1 MTAAG
6 RLDAAGEAVQDDAA
20 ALERLL
26 GRRPALQAG
35 FLAARAQARRHL
47 GVAGLPRWAAQV
59 SALYHANAGP
69 AVLEALW
76 GIERR
81 ILPGADLDT
90 SAALWQAGRTLCR
103 QSGSRATLALLDAL
117 AARLAY
123 GGDGRETAARLAALA
138 GLAERAP
145 DALAPLA
152 SVLAR
157 VMDELPPGPMA
168 QWLADGLAL
177 YPTDRRRRATWF
189 RLEDPLARR
198 RLADLAGA
206 VRFAA
211 HEERLKLVAQAL
223 FGFTPEVRVVAD
235 PALIRPRLAGG
246 LLLMPQGFPDLR
258 PEDAATF
265 FEAAVTHAA
274 CHGAY
279 SRARFA
285 IGRMR
290 PVQLALVSLLEDARV
305 ERLAARAYPGLGRLW
320 RRFHTVEPSSA
331 RTVRSLFASLARAL
345 ADPDFHDDDGWIAK
359 ARDLFERA
367 FAEHAE
373 RQDFVPE
380 IARILGHDLGQLR
393 ISFDARAYRVEPAY
407 RDDGLGLFDWD
418 ETDPDNDDVLE
429 LVVEAARLRQEAAGE
444 APPDPA
450 PAPAGGARMKGAASR
465 EEGTIAG
472 YYPEWDHRL
481 RTEIADHVTVRL
493 YEPAAPAVSPLAA
506 RLDAAAPV
514 AARLDALMRRARL
527 DRPTRLR
534 RRLDGEEIDL
544 EAAQEAMLARRLGEL
559 PDPRIHTLRR
569 RQGRDVALMLL
580 LDVSQSTADPVGR
593 AGESVLSTAALAVGL
608 LGAALDGVG
617 DPFAALAFASNGR
630 EDVRITGLKGFAERW
645 EAALPR
651 LAGLVPAYSTR
662 LGAPIRHAAAGLAP
676 QATHRRVLVVVTDG
690 EPSDIDVEDEA
701 YLAEDAR
708 RAVAGARGQGLDVFC
723 VALGAAADRAA
734 AAIFGRRNSFPITRV
749 EELPARLAALYFQL
763 TVR

>member
-1 MTAAG
+1 MTAAL
-6 RLDAAGEAVQDDAA
+6 RRDPDPDASA

-26 GRRPALQAG
+26 SRRPALHAG
-35 FLAARAQARRHL
+35 FLAAQAQARRHL
-47 GVAGLPRWAAQV
+47 GAAGLPHWAALV
-59 SALYHANAGP
+59 GALYHANAGP

-81 ILPGADLDT
+81 ILPGAGLDT
-90 SAALWQAGRTLCR
+90 EATLWQATRTLCR
-103 QSGSRATLALLDAL
+103 HAGSRTTLAILGPL
-117 AARLAY
+117 AARLSY
-123 GGDGRETAARLAALA
+123 GGDGRELAARLAALA

-152 SVLAR
+152 AVLAQ
-157 VMDELPPGPMA
+157 VMQELPPEPMA

-177 YPTDRRRRATWF
+177 HATDRRRRAAYF
-189 RLEDPLARR
+189 GLEDPLARR

-206 VRFAA
+206 VRFAP
-211 HEERLKLVAQAL
+211 HEERLKLVTQAL
-223 FGFTPEVRVVAD
+223 FGLAPEVRVIAD

-258 PEDAATF
+258 AEDAAAF

-274 CHGAY
+274 CHGAFT
-279 SRARFA
+279 RARFTV
-285 IGRMR
+285 GRMK
-290 PVQLALVSLLEDARV
+290 PVQIALVSLLEDARV

-320 RRFHTVEPSSA
+320 RRFHTAEAASA
-331 RTVRSLFASLARAL
+331 RTVASLFARLARAL
-345 ADPDFHDDDGWIAK
+345 ADPDFRDEDGWIAK
-359 ARDLFERA
+359 ARALFERA
-367 FAEHAE
+367 FTEDAG
-373 RQDFVPE
+373 RQGFVPE

-393 ISFDARAYRVEPAY
+393 IPFDTKAYRVEPAY

-429 LVVEAARLRQEAAGE
+429 LVVEAARLRQEEADA
-444 APPDPA
+444 APPDSA
-450 PAPAGGARMKGAASR
+450 PAPAGGARMKGAVPQ
-465 EEGTIAG
+465 EESTIAG
-472 YYPEWDHRL
+472 LYPEWDHRL
-481 RTEIADHVTVRL
+481 RTELADHVTVRL
-493 YEPAAPAVSPLAA
+493 HAPAAVGASALKA
-506 RLDAAAPV
+506 RLDAAGSI

-559 PDPRIHTLRR
+559 PDPRIHALKR

-593 AGESVLSTAALAVGL
+593 DGESVLSTAALAVGL

-630 EDVRITGLKGFAERW
+630 EDVRITELKRFAERW

-651 LAGLVPAYSTR
+651 LAGLRPAYSTR
-662 LGAPIRHAAAGLAP
+662 LGAAIRHGAAGLAA

-708 RAVAGARGQGLDVFC
+708 RAVADARGQGLDVFC
-723 VALGAAADRAA
+723 VALGAVADRAA